1 MTAFGSVQGVSRGIL
16 LRVASAGC
24 FSLMSALMKYAVV
37 LEPVSAPEM
46 VFYRA
51 LFGLPVVLVWV
62 MTLPE
67 GFSALKTRRPHVHLW
82 RCALGVTGI
91 LLIFQTLRMLPL
103 ADATTIGFTAPI
115 FATLL
120 SIVVLKEAVGARR
133 WAAVLLGFVG
143 VVVMVRPG
151 LGGGPPLAG
160 LLIGLGGAFM
170 SAAVT
175 VTLRQLGKTET
186 TASMVFWFF
195 VACTVVG
202 GGLMLFSAEW
212 RDWTTY
218 AVLAGGGV
226 AGGVAQLFM
235 TNSLRH
241 APVGVVAPFDY
252 LQIIGAIAFG
262 WFLLQ
267 ASPSASTLAGAALI
281 AAAGLYTA
289 WREQVRR
296 REATAST
303 PPTL

>member
-1 MTAFGSVQGVSRGIL
+1 VTAFGSVQGVPRGIL

-24 FSLMSALMKYAVV
+24 FSLMSAMMKYAAT
-37 LEPVSAPEM
+37 LEPVSAAEM

-67 GFSALKTRRPHVHLW
+67 GFSALKAKRPHVHLW
-82 RCALGVTGI
+82 RCALGVTGV

-133 WAAVLLGFVG
+133 WAAVILGFVG

-175 VTLRQLGKTET
+175 VTLRQLGRTET
-186 TASMVFWFF
+186 TASIVFWFF

-202 GGLMLFSAEW
+202 GGLMVFSAEW
-212 RDWTTY
+212 RDWATY
-218 AVLAGGGV
+218 AALAAGGV

-235 TNSLRH
+235 TNSLRY

-252 LQIIGAIAFG
+252 LQIVGAIAFG
-262 WFLLQ
+262 WFLMH

-303 PPTL
+303 PPAL